1 MLVFGVDIPLIEV
14 VFALALIGFII
25 LVEIIIVV
33 VLLMKNLNKA
43 KELGDTLN
51 KLAQVLLS
59 VKKEE
64 IREIERLKR

>member
-1 MLVFGVDIPLIEV
+1 MLVFGIDIPLIEV
-14 VFALALIGFII
+14 VFALAMIGFII

>member
-1 MLVFGVDIPLIEV
+1 MLVFGIDIPLIEV
-14 VFALALIGFII
+14 VFALAMISFVI
-25 LVEIIIVV
+25 LVEIMIVV

-43 KELGDTLN
+43 KELGETLN

-64 IREIERLKR
+64 IKEIERLKR

>member
-14 VFALALIGFII
+14 VFALAMVGFII

-64 IREIERLKR
+64 IKEIERLKR

>member
-14 VFALALIGFII
+14 VFALAMIGFII

-51 KLAQVLLS
+51 QLAKVLLS

-64 IREIERLKR
+64 IKEIERLKR

>member
-1 MLVFGVDIPLIEV
+1 MLVFGIDIPLIEV
-14 VFALALIGFII
+14 VFALAMIGFII

-64 IREIERLKR
+64 IKEIERLKR

>member
-1 MLVFGVDIPLIEV
+1 MLF
-14 VFALALIGFII
+14 
-25 LVEIIIVV
+25 V

-64 IREIERLKR
+64 IKEIERLKR

>member
-1 MLVFGVDIPLIEV
+1 MLVFGIDIPLIEV
-14 VFALALIGFII
+14 VFALAMIGFIV
-25 LVEIIIVV
+25 LVEIIVVV

-64 IREIERLKR
+64 IKEIERLKR

>member
-14 VFALALIGFII
+14 VFALAMVGFII

-64 IREIERLKR
+64 IKEIERLKI